1 MDLEK
6 LLEEAKERRK
16 ALYES
21 IKAAAT
27 NQELDKIELDIRKED
42 ITIRNLEEK
51 IRTLNNKGGEE
62 DGDGEPAARSLD
74 EGVPKGG
81 FNPLATYRKNNQ
93 TSQVENDDEAD
104 VYASLE
110 YRKAFKNYV
119 VNGTPIPAEFIE
131 KRTDSLTMVGDVAAV
146 IPTTIMNRV
155 IEDLTV
161 EGKILSRITQ
171 TSFQGGVEIPISEVN
186 PTATWLESE
195 DKTSD
200 EQKASMK
207 AKITFSYHVLEAKI
221 AIGLL
226 TSTVSLQVF
235 EATIVKNLKKAMIR
249 ALEAA
254 IVSGTGSGQPKG
266 FTTYDLPAKQVV
278 TMTPTEMGT
287 VKGWAKP
294 EAAIDEAHDG
304 DPLVYAMNK
313 TTWDTY
319 INSMVDS
326 NGQKIGLGRIDEKG
340 RKVLNGREVFITDRL
355 PGMDAAKA
363 GDIVGALVNLEE
375 YLLNSNLAMYY
386 KKWFDEDTNK
396 WKHKALMIADGQMAI
411 GKDSNNKLV
420 GAGGLVYI
428 KKGTESSEKGT
439 ES

>member
-74 EGVPKGG
+74 EGNHQGG

-93 TSQVENDDEAD
+93 TSQVENDDETD
-104 VYASLE
+104 VYGTLE

-119 VNGTPIPAEFIE
+119 VNGTPIPAEFTE

-226 TSTVSLQVF
+226 TSTVSLPVF

-319 INSMVDS
+319 VNSMVDS

-428 KKGTESSEKGT
+428 KKGTES
-439 ES
+439 

>member
-62 DGDGEPAARSLD
+62 DSDGEPAARSLD

-81 FNPLATYRKNNQ
+81 FNPLATYRKN
-93 TSQVENDDEAD
+93 DDEAD

-119 VNGTPIPAEFIE
+119 INGTSIPTKFTE
-131 KRTDSLTMVGDVAAV
+131 KRANSLTMVGDVSAV

-171 TSFQGGVEIPISEVN
+171 TSYPGGVEVPISEVN
-186 PTATWLESE
+186 LKATWVESE
-195 DKTSD
+195 DATSD
-200 EQKASMK
+200 EQKAAMK

-226 TSTVSLQVF
+226 TSTVSLPVF

-319 INSMVDS
+319 VNSMVDS

-428 KKGTESSEKGT
+428 KKGTES
-439 ES
+439 